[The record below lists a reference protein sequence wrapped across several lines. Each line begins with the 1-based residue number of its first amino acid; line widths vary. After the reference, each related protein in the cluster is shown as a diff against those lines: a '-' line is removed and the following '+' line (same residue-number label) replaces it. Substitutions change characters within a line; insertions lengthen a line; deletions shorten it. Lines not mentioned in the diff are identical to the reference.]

1 MSENV
6 SLTAKQHRAI
16 AALISSP
23 TVGEAAKAAGV
34 SERTLARWMG
44 DPDFRMAL
52 GVVESDMIDGAVRC
66 MIGDLTANHDTMRAI
81 LSEDERRAL
90 DAYLR
95 RMNESDDPIPIPANV
110 KSMER
115 RIMTDPALAEVRQRA
130 GWFVAGRDWGQV
142 WRALV

>member
-81 LSEDERRAL
+81 RDDPTNGPAVRLRAAVALSDDFLRWRELRNVEARLASL
-90 DAYLR
+90 EAAYLGS
-95 RMNESDDPIPIPANV
+95 EG
-110 KSMER
+110 K
-115 RIMTDPALAEVRQRA
+115 L
-130 GWFVAGRDWGQV
+130 
-142 WRALV
+142 

>member
-66 MIGDLTANHDTMRAI
+66 MIGDLAANHDTMRAI
-81 LSEDERRAL
+81 RDDPTNGPAVRLRAAVALSDDLLRWRELRNVEARLASL
-90 DAYLR
+90 EAAYLGS
-95 RMNESDDPIPIPANV
+95 EG
-110 KSMER
+110 K
-115 RIMTDPALAEVRQRA
+115 L
-130 GWFVAGRDWGQV
+130 
-142 WRALV
+142 

>member
-34 SERTLARWMG
+34 SERTLARWLS

-52 GVVESDMIDGAVRC
+52 GVAESDMIDGAVRC
-66 MIGDLTANHDTMRAI
+66 MIGDLAANHDTMRAI
-81 LSEDERRAL
+81 RDDPTNGPAVRLRAAVALSDDLLRWRELRNVEARLVAL
-90 DAYLR
+90 EAAYLGS
-95 RMNESDDPIPIPANV
+95 EG
-110 KSMER
+110 K
-115 RIMTDPALAEVRQRA
+115 L
-130 GWFVAGRDWGQV
+130 
-142 WRALV
+142 

>member
-81 LSEDERRAL
+81 RDDPTNGPAVRLRAAVALSDDLLRWRELRNVEARLASL
-90 DAYLR
+90 EAAYLGS
-95 RMNESDDPIPIPANV
+95 EG
-110 KSMER
+110 K
-115 RIMTDPALAEVRQRA
+115 L
-130 GWFVAGRDWGQV
+130 
-142 WRALV
+142 